1 MKGLSEEAKGLKLGV
16 YEHYK
21 GNRYRVF
28 GVALHSETFEEVV
41 VYQALYGDGD
51 YWVRPL
57 GMFLEDVMVDGRSVS
72 RFRIIED
79 KNGDD

>member
-1 MKGLSEEAKGLKLGV
+1 MKELSEEAKKLKPGI

-28 GVALHSETFEEVV
+28 GVALHSETLAEVV
-41 VYQALYGDGD
+41 VYQALEGDGS

-57 GMFLEDVMVDGRSVS
+57 SMFLEGVEVNGESVP
-72 RFRIIED
+72 RFKYIGEAE
-79 KNGDD
+79 